1 MLKFYFASIISVCS
15 SQKEKKKEG
24 SGAGSVP
31 LIMDLDPDSGG
42 PKTCGSGSPNTA
54 RHSYKHIL
62 PPQDGI
68 YEEFVEKAAAKAA
81 ARTVGDPWS
90 AGVQQGPQVGYSDF
104 HNLMG
109 FISKK
114 MPNNIL

>member
-1 MLKFYFASIISVCS
+1 
-15 SQKEKKKEG
+15 
-24 SGAGSVP
+24 
-31 LIMDLDPDSGG
+31 
-42 PKTCGSGSPNTA
+42 
-54 RHSYKHIL
+54 L

-90 AGVQQGPQVGYSDF
+90 AGVQQGPQVGYSHF